1 MRLNTPGGA
10 AKADEAF
17 SLAAARVTAPS
28 DAMKRF
34 LFWGRPPD
42 KPGDGDDA
50 SDSPDG
56 LLTGN
61 PREDQASIQMLLESI
76 AEVTSGMD
84 LDNVLDRIVRKS
96 IQVTDAERGVV
107 LLGSSAKDLEVR
119 VVRDNQGRRLEGALQ
134 FSTSMVA
141 RCITEGQ
148 PVKSVVRSD
157 QEALELGQS
166 VFDLK
171 LRAVMCAP
179 LVAAGR
185 TVGAIYV
192 DSKAQRREFTGRDL
206 ALFGALS
213 AQIAIAV
220 ENARLHADSLEKVRL
235 EKEMEVA
242 KKIQK
247 YLLPE
252 VPHRLRGVDFALHYG
267 ACDKTSGDTYDV
279 LDRGAQGLVVAIGD
293 ATGHGIGA
301 SLLSHAFQAT
311 LRSYLEM
318 FDDLE
323 RVAVRVNERMVQRS
337 EEGLFLS
344 MLLIGIDADAK
355 RLHYVNAGHPELILI
370 RDGKA
375 KEFERTGMVLGVAE
389 GQDYPVAGPID
400 LRTGDLLFLRTD
412 GVDEAMNRT
421 RELFGSARLLRL
433 LEAAGSD
440 TAAQALARVD
450 SAVRAHTAG
459 APQED
464 DVTMM
469 ALKIL

>member
-1 MRLNTPGGA
+1 
-10 AKADEAF
+10 
-17 SLAAARVTAPS
+17 
-28 DAMKRF
+28 MKRF
-34 LFWGRPPD
+34 IFWGRPPD
-42 KPGDGDDA
+42 KPSEGDEPSDA
-50 SDSPDG
+50 PDG

-61 PREDQASIQMLLESI
+61 PREDQASIQILLESI
-76 AEVTSGMD
+76 AEVTSGME
-84 LDNVLDRIVRKS
+84 LDDVLDRIVRKS
-96 IQVTDAERGVV
+96 IQVTDAERGLV
-107 LLGSSAKDLEVR
+107 LLGQSAKDLEVR

-141 RCITEGQ
+141 RCINEGQ

-220 ENARLHADSLEKVRL
+220 ENARLHRDSLEKVRL

-242 KKIQK
+242 RQIQK

-252 VPHRLRGVDFALHYG
+252 VPRQLCGVDFALHYG

-279 LDRGAQGLVVAIGD
+279 MDRGEKGFVVAIGD

-301 SLLSHAFQAT
+301 SLLSHAFQAA

-318 FDDLE
+318 IDDLE
-323 RVAVRVNERMVQRS
+323 RVSVRVNERLVQRS

-344 MLLIGIDADAK
+344 MLLLSIDPATK
-355 RLHYVNAGHPELILI
+355 RMHYVNAGHPELILL
-370 RDGKA
+370 RDGQV

-389 GQDYPVAGPID
+389 GQEYPVAGPIE
-400 LRTGDLLFLRTD
+400 LQAGDLLFLRTD
-412 GVDEAMNRT
+412 GVDEAMNRS
-421 RELFGSARLLRL
+421 RELFGSERLLQTLR
-433 LEAAGSD
+433 AAARD
-440 TAAQALARVD
+440 TASQAVARVD
-450 SAVRAHTAG
+450 AAVRAHTAG